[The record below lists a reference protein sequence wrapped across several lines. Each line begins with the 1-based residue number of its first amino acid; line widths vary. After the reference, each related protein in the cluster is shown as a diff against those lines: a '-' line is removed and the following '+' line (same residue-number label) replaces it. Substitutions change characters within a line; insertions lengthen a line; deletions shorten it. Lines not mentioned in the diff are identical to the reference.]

1 MKAMRLADSGAAAV
15 LVEERFHNRYLGAM
29 SF

>member
-15 LVEERFHNRYLGAM
+15 LVEETFHNRNLGEV